1 MIPNSLFGIT
11 AIACFTLPIFIIL
24 YFRLY
29 KHVSLIAL
37 MVYYALII
45 LHCFSSNTVPPA
57 PDLQNTWE
65 VLFNY
70 IEIPLMLSALL
81 FFCPAKQKRQKI
93 HFIISFFLA
102 YEVLVAA
109 FHGFSAAA
117 SLYVM
122 VPGLLVIVL
131 YSLFLFLRQVRFT
144 VTHGKNW
151 GRVLMLGS
159 LLFSYSCYLFMF
171 YAYFFQQQSNV
182 AGIYS
187 VHFFSS
193 AIAAVLMSA
202 GLYLMRHRIRDL
214 QELKVT
220 RRELQMVFGG

>member
-1 MIPNSLFGIT
+1 MTPNSLLGI
-11 AIACFTLPIFIIL
+11 ASIACFSIPIFMIL
-24 YFRLY
+24 FYRLY

-37 MVYYALII
+37 MIYYVLII
-45 LHCFSSNTVPPA
+45 LHCLGSNTVPPA

-81 FFCPAKQKRQKI
+81 FFCPTKQKQQKI
-93 HFIISFFLA
+93 HFVIGFFIA
-102 YEVLVAA
+102 YEVLIAL
-109 FHGFSAAA
+109 FHGLTAAA
-117 SLYVM
+117 SFYVM

-131 YSLFLFLRQVRFT
+131 YSLFLSLRQLRFT
-144 VTHGKNW
+144 VVHGKNW

-171 YAYFFQQQSNV
+171 YAYFFQHNADIS
-182 AGIYS
+182 GIFS

-202 GLYLMRHRIRDL
+202 GLYMMRSRIKEL
-214 QELKVT
+214 QEIKVT
-220 RRELQMVFGG
+220 RRELQMVFGS

>member
-11 AIACFTLPIFIIL
+11 SIACFSLPIFAIL

-37 MVYYALII
+37 MVYYTLII
-45 LHCFSSNTVPPA
+45 LHCLGSNTVPPA

-65 VLFNY
+65 VAFNF

-81 FFCPAKQKRQKI
+81 FFCPAKQKKQKI
-93 HFIISFFLA
+93 HFLIGFFIA
-102 YEVLVAA
+102 YEFLIAA
-109 FHGFSAAA
+109 FHGFSAVA
-117 SLYVM
+117 SMYVM
-122 VPGLLVIVL
+122 MPGLLVVVL
-131 YSLFLFLRQVRFT
+131 YSLFLFLRQLRFT
-144 VTHGKNW
+144 VVHGKNW

-159 LLFSYSCYLFMF
+159 LLFSYSCYLAMF
-171 YAYFFQQQSNV
+171 YAYFFVQKADV

-187 VHFFSS
+187 AHFFSS
-193 AIAAVLMSA
+193 SIAAVLMSV
-202 GLYLMRHRIRDL
+202 GLFLMRNRIKEL

-220 RRELQMVFGG
+220 RRELQMVFGS